1 MAFDPTSIDIHDP
14 GAYVPAV
21 PHDAF
26 RWLRR
31 NDPVFRQELPEG
43 RGYWALLKHADV
55 VAASRDAATFSAARG
70 SILIQDPDPEALA
83 RLRTQLLSMD
93 PPEHGR
99 LRRTVLG
106 GFTPGM
112 VARLEPRIRQLA
124 GAILDAAAEKGECD
138 FVRDVAAELPVQVI
152 AEIMGVPP
160 SDRHRL
166 SEWGDKLTG
175 MDDPETAVS
184 PADTQQASVEMGTYG
199 FGLARA
205 RRGQEGGDLISVLMN
220 AEFEGHRVNEVE
232 FAGLFVQITV
242 AGNETTRTLLSQ
254 SLLALLEHEGAWR
267 ALQADPGLLEVA
279 VEELLR
285 WTSPLHYF
293 RRTATR
299 DVEVRGKKIREG
311 DRVAL
316 VYTSANRDE
325 EVFALPDRLDLRRD
339 PNPHVAFGFGEH
351 FCLGAK
357 LARLEA
363 RVFLQELL
371 ARFERVELLGTP
383 RRLRSNLING
393 VKQMPVR
400 MVPRAGRRAA

>member
-1 MAFDPTSIDIHDP
+1 MEPLRGELDVYDP
-14 GAYVPAV
+14 GAYVEEV
-21 PHDAF
+21 PHAAF

-31 NDPVFRQELPEG
+31 NDPVHWQALPG
-43 RGYWALLKHADV
+43 GGGYWALTRHADV
-55 VAASRDAATFSAARG
+55 VAASRDPETFSAAQQ
-70 SILIQDPDPEALA
+70 SILIQDPDPEALPM
-83 RLRTQLLSMD
+83 LRTQLLSMD

-112 VARLEPRIRQLA
+112 VRRMEPRIRELA
-124 GAILDAAAEKGECD
+124 AGILDAAADRGECD
-138 FVRDVAAELPVQVI
+138 FVREVAAELPVQVI
-152 AEIMGVPP
+152 AEIMGVPA

-166 SEWGDKLTG
+166 SEWGDRLTG

-184 PADTQQASVEMGTYG
+184 PQETRQASFDMGAYG
-199 FGLARA
+199 FALAGERKGRA
-205 RRGQEGGDLISVLMN
+205 GGDLISVLMN
-220 AEFEGHRVNEVE
+220 AEFEGHRVTEVE

-254 SLLALLEHEGAWR
+254 ALLALIEHPDAWR
-267 ALQADPGLLEVA
+267 ALRAAPVLLETA

-285 WTSPLHYF
+285 FTSPLHYF

-299 DVEVRGKKIREG
+299 DVELRGRKIREG
-311 DRVAL
+311 EAVAL
-316 VYTSANRDE
+316 LYSSANRDE
-325 EVFALPDRLDLRRD
+325 EVFALPDRLDLRRE
-339 PNPHVAFGFGEH
+339 PNPHLAFGFGEH

-363 RVFLQELL
+363 RVFFEELL
-371 ARFERVELLGTP
+371 ARFERIELAGPP

-393 VKQMPVR
+393 LKALPVR
-400 MVPRAGRRAA
+400 LVRRAGAEP